1 MENNLKKYIC
11 MCVYIVIQSL
21 SHVRLFVTP
30 GTVAHQ
36 VLLSIGFSRQE
47 YWNGL
52 PFLPPRNLPD
62 LGIELVSLVSPVL
75 ANRFFT
81 S

>member
-30 GTVAHQ
+30 GTAAHQ
-36 VLLSIGFSRQE
+36 AALSMGFPRQGYWSRLLFI
-47 YWNGL
+47 
-52 PFLPPRNLPD
+52 
-62 LGIELVSLVSPVL
+62 SPHVHVCV
-75 ANRFFT
+75 
-81 S
+81 